1 MNKTLGTV
9 LVVIIGVIAIIGAYM
24 FPKGNTIV
32 ERVVGSI
39 SGPDIQSEYLNV
51 NGVESW
57 FRAQPFNTASTTRC
71 ALRAPTHATSTLS
84 YDGVVKAATTTDYT
98 ITLAKSATAFATTTL
113 IRELAVTEAG
123 QIAIPTA
130 SSTVT
135 LLADTNRTFKPGEW
149 LVVSTA
155 GPSATAFD
163 ASYCSAVFNVGR

>member
-1 MNKTLGTV
+1 MNIK
-9 LVVIIGVIAIIGAYM
+9 IIGVALVAIVIAIGVYM
-24 FPKGNTIV
+24 FPKVQTVNPPLGALP
-32 ERVVGSI
+32 
-39 SGPDIQSEYLNV
+39 GPDIQSEYLNV

-84 YDGVVKAATTTDYT
+84 LEGVIKAATTTDYT

-123 QIAIPTA
+123 QIALPT
-130 SSTVT
+130 SSTTVT
-135 LLADTNRTFKPGEW
+135 VLVDTNRTFKPGEW

-155 GPSATAFD
+155 GPTATAFD
-163 ASYCSAVFNVGR
+163 SGYCSAVFNVGR